1 MGVTNC
7 EREQDGS
14 MVDGDEARLK
24 GFREITFRTKP
35 GNQLRSVDEALSFV
49 EERGFIFFWPVKGVD
64 LPSLWTAVAG
74 DRPVP
79 DEHDDPGHI
88 TWRWKD
94 SMLDQK
100 RWYYG
105 KLLRRKAT
113 MVSLS
118 LIPYFYALS
127 DRVGDLDDYLL
138 LYEEGNLT
146 FEEKSI
152 ADALLHSGALHT
164 IELRQKAHLSATSA
178 KSKFERALAALQ
190 SGLYILPVGVAEAG
204 SWRYAFIYELF
215 DRWFPWVVSQARN
228 ISRREAYQKITVT
241 YLDSIGVAPSRAIKS
256 LFRWDHEV
264 VHKTLEALSADGSV
278 RSIGDDKWATNK
290 IFE

>member
-1 MGVTNC
+1 ML
-7 EREQDGS
+7 
-14 MVDGDEARLK
+14 DGDEARLHD
-24 GFREITFRTKP
+24 FREGTFRTKP
-35 GNQLRSVDEALSFV
+35 GNQLRSLEEALSFV

-79 DEHDDPGHI
+79 NEHDDPGHI

-118 LIPYFYALS
+118 IIPYFYALS
-127 DRVGDLDDYLL
+127 DRVGDLDDYLIP
-138 LYEEGNLT
+138 YEEGNLT

-164 IELRQKAHLSATSA
+164 IELRQKAHLSANSA

-215 DRWFPWVVSQARN
+215 DRWFPWVISQARS
-228 ISRREAYQKITVT
+228 ISRREAYQKITAT
-241 YLDSIGVAPSRAIKS
+241 YLDSVGVTNPIAIGR
-256 LFRWDHEV
+256 LFRWNQEIV
-264 VHKTLEALSADGSV
+264 LNALEALSADGLV
-278 RSIGDDKWATNK
+278 RSMGGDHWSTNK

>member
-1 MGVTNC
+1 ML
-7 EREQDGS
+7 
-14 MVDGDEARLK
+14 DGDEARLHN
-24 GFREITFRTKP
+24 FREETFRTKP
-35 GNQLRSVDEALSFV
+35 GNQLRSVEEALSFV

-79 DEHDDPGHI
+79 NEHDDPGHI

-118 LIPYFYALS
+118 IIPYFYALS
-127 DRVGDLDDYLL
+127 DRVGDLDDYLIP
-138 LYEEGNLT
+138 YEEGNLT

-152 ADALLHSGALHT
+152 ADALLHYGAMHT

-204 SWRYAFIYELF
+204 AWRYAFIYELF
-215 DRWFPWVVSQARN
+215 DRWLPQVVSQARK
-228 ISRREAYQKITVT
+228 ITQREAIKVLAAA
-241 YLDSIGVAPSRAIKS
+241 YLDSVGVTTPKAIGQ
-256 LFRWDHEV
+256 LFRWKQENV
-264 VHKTLEALSADGSV
+264 LSALQTLESEGLAQPIDG
-278 RSIGDDKWATNK
+278 DHWATSK